1 MDADQQ
7 ERLVGGLKEA
17 ARMCAYAYD
26 KTLMLLVAFVLG
38 SSYSYLSKF
47 K

>member
-1 MDADQQ
+1 
-7 ERLVGGLKEA
+7 
-17 ARMCAYAYD
+17 MCAYAYD
-26 KTLMLLVAFVLG
+26 KTLMLLVALVLG